1 MSRRSARPTAPPT
14 APPAIAPTLDSAW
27 RHDDPSQLQSP
38 WAPHVSSSPRSPHG
52 MVGTA
57 ASYAAASHTDSAPT
71 LTRRVSSCSSV
82 RVIRGHATISEL
94 IRASKSPQSSRAWIT
109 LRSTI
114 RFMSMQPTPRRCG
127 TRLSPGSPR
136 PSSPPSH
143 DGAVERLER
152 RHAAG
157 EQVLSRQDVGVPDPP
172 RLARLEHRPQHLVV
186 TRHRVGEAIVLRV
199 LHLLRDPLVL
209 AREALHPVE
218 VGARPQRV
226 REQVDVELL
235 RRLTHRAEVVL
246 TPLVGLAVSEEE
258 DHLVAAG
265 RSLR

>member
-14 APPAIAPTLDSAW
+14 APPAIAPTLDSAC

-82 RVIRGHATISEL
+82 RVIRGHADISEL

-114 RFMSMQPTPRRCG
+114 RFGP
-127 TRLSPGSPR
+127 RLSPGSPR

-143 DGAVERLER
+143 DVAVEPSSVSN
-152 RHAAG
+152 AAM
-157 EQVLSRQDVGVPDPP
+157 QPASRYSPD
-172 RLARLEHRPQHLVV
+172 RMSVY
-186 TRHRVGEAIVLRV
+186 
-199 LHLLRDPLVL
+199 
-209 AREALHPVE
+209 
-218 VGARPQRV
+218 
-226 REQVDVELL
+226 
-235 RRLTHRAEVVL
+235 LTHRVWH
-246 TPLVGLAVSEEE
+246 GLSI
-258 DHLVAAG
+258 G
-265 RSLR
+265 PSIW